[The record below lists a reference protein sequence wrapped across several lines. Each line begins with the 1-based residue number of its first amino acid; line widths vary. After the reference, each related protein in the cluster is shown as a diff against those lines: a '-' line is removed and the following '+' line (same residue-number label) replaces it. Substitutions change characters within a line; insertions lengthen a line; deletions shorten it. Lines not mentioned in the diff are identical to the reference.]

1 MGKVI
6 LDAAM
11 SVDGYWAEPGGQSI
25 YPIGELRGSAI
36 MAELIRTT
44 GAVVMSRNSYAMASD
59 PDWYVDNYEYQV
71 PIFVVSADPPAQLP
85 KQSDRLTFTFV
96 RKGMEDAVR
105 RALNAAGGRNV
116 MVIGEATAAQQVLN
130 TGLLN
135 ELILRVVPIV
145 LGRGVRLFSD
155 FGNRI
160 ELNRESVVETS
171 STTHLRFSVL
181 RSCRTLGS
189 DN

>member
-1 MGKVI
+1 MSKVI

-11 SVDGYWAEPGGQSI
+11 SVDGYWAESSGQSI

-36 MAELIRTT
+36 LDDLVRTT
-44 GAVVMSRNSYAMASD
+44 GAVVMSRSSYAMASD

-71 PIFVVSADPPAQLP
+71 PIFVLSADSPAQLP

-96 RKGMEDAVR
+96 REGIESAVR
-105 RALNAAGGRNV
+105 QALRAAEGRNV
-116 MVIGEATAAQQVLN
+116 MIIGEASAAQQILN

-135 ELILRVVPIV
+135 DLILRIVPIV
-145 LGRGVRLFSD
+145 FGKGVKLFGD

-160 ELNRESVVETS
+160 ELNRENVVETA
-171 STTHLRFSVL
+171 STTHLRFSVI
-181 RSCRTLGS
+181 R
-189 DN
+189 

>member
-1 MGKVI
+1 
-6 LDAAM
+6 M

-160 ELNRESVVETS
+160 ELNRENVVETS

-181 RSCRTLGS
+181 RQRTSSTEGQS
-189 DN
+189 Q